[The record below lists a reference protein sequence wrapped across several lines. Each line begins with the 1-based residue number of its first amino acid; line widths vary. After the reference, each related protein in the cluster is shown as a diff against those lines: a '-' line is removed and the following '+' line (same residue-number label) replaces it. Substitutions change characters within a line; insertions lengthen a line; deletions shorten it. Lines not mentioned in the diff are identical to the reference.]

1 MRLLFPS
8 VIHELKVDNFKSIK
22 KELIEFVYDQ
32 HQRDSVGVDF
42 SNVGGWQSQQ
52 VYGTYNNI
60 LLDTVT
66 TTLIS
71 YFKKN
76 VLDMSKE
83 IRVDGLWININKKGD
98 SNLPHDH
105 PLSNMAGVFWIKSN
119 PGSGNIIFE
128 SPHHFTGA
136 AEMEMYTEDF
146 QKKSNS
152 YSTFWYTPQ
161 EGTMLLFPSA
171 LLHRVAPSESDG
183 DRISVSF
190 NLCFGKQKL

>member
-105 PLSNMAGVFWIKSN
+105 PLSNIAGVFWINS
-119 PGSGNIIFE
+119 PIGCGALEFQ
-128 SPHHFTGA
+128 SPHHFTGG
-136 AEMEMYTEDF
+136 AEMELYTDEF
-146 QKKSNS
+146 REKTNS
-152 YSTFWYTPQ
+152 YPTYWITPK
-161 EGTMLLFPSA
+161 EGTISLFPSS
-171 LLHRVAPSESDG
+171 LVHRVRENETDV
-183 DRISVSF
+183 DRISASF
-190 NLCFGKQKL
+190 NLQLHK

>member
-66 TTLIS
+66 TTLMS

-76 VLDMSKE
+76 
-83 IRVDGLWININKKGD
+83 
-98 SNLPHDH
+98 
-105 PLSNMAGVFWIKSN
+105 
-119 PGSGNIIFE
+119 II
-128 SPHHFTGA
+128 
-136 AEMEMYTEDF
+136 
-146 QKKSNS
+146 
-152 YSTFWYTPQ
+152 
-161 EGTMLLFPSA
+161 
-171 LLHRVAPSESDG
+171 
-183 DRISVSF
+183 
-190 NLCFGKQKL
+190 

>member
-42 SNVGGWQSQQ
+42 TNVGGWQSQQ

-76 VLDMSKE
+76 VLDMSQE
-83 IRVDGLWININKKGD
+83 IKVDNFWININKKGD
-98 SNLPHDH
+98 HNIPHNH
-105 PLSNMAGVFWIKSN
+105 PGCHIAGVFWIRSP
-119 PGSGNIIFE
+119 PGCGNLE
-128 SPHHFTGA
+128 MQSPHHFTSS
-136 AEMEMYTEDF
+136 AEMRMYTEEF
-146 QKKSNS
+146 QKKSNA
-152 YSTFWYTPQ
+152 YPVYEFPPI
-161 EGTMLLFPSA
+161 EGSILLFPASIN
-171 LLHRVAPSESDG
+171 HRVTPNQSDG
-183 DRISVSF
+183 DRISAAF
-190 NLCFGKQKL
+190 NLTFNL